1 MVLSLR
7 FALGSLPV
15 VEIFFGWPGIGAQLF
30 EGVYG
35 GRAQLVV
42 PLALVL
48 GLTLLLINLL
58 LDFVYRLIDP
68 RLRGSAG
75 GGAT

>member
-1 MVLSLR
+1 V
-7 FALGSLPV
+7 
-15 VEIFFGWPGIGAQLF
+15 F
-30 EGVYG
+30 E